1 MASTSIRLARAGG
14 DSSLLV
20 QHVALLALRYPW
32 LPGQGG
38 NVARLVRIVLGV
50 YGTLSAAAY
59 GATSRKR
66 DAAVLE
72 KLTATPVA
80 EFFAALFMCA
90 GVC

>member
-20 QHVALLALRYPW
+20 QHVLLLALRYPW
-32 LPGQGG
+32 LPKGG
-38 NVARLVRIVLGV
+38 SVARLVRIMMGV

-66 DAAVLE
+66 DTAVLH
-72 KLTATPVA
+72 KMRSTPLA
-80 EFFAALFMCA
+80 ELCSAFLLC
-90 GVC
+90 GGIC